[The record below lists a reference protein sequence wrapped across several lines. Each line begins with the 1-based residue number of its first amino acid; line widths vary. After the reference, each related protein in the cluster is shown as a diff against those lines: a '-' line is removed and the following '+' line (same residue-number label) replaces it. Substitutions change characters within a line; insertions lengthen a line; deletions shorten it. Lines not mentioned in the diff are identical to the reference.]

1 MIEAVIFDVYG
12 TLLQIG
18 ERRRPFRQ
26 LMRWARSQG
35 RQPLAD
41 DARTL
46 MTRNL
51 GLAGAAS
58 LFSTQLSHDELAG
71 LELDLYAELASV
83 RPYDDSLQAL
93 ERLKEAGLKVALCS
107 NLAAP
112 YAVPTKLLLPEF
124 DAYAW
129 SFDVG
134 AIKPEPAIYQHL
146 IERLGCKLS
155 SIAMIGDTLEAER
168 DGIRG
173 SGRFTNLMDFCE
185 HILS

>member
-1 MIEAVIFDVYG
+1 
-12 TLLQIG
+12 
-18 ERRRPFRQ
+18 
-26 LMRWARSQG
+26 
-35 RQPLAD
+35 
-41 DARTL
+41 

-155 SIAMIGDTLEAER
+155 SIAMIGDTLEADALGPGRLGIQGHHLQR